1 MDIME
6 IMRARHS
13 VRRYLDKPIEEEK
26 RVKINAEAEAVSRE
40 SGLIFTPVFD
50 EPKAFAGMMARY
62 GSFKGC
68 QNYIVAIGEKDDD
81 EAIGYFGER
90 LVLFLQSI
98 GINSCWVALTYS
110 KSKVSVNIPQGKK
123 IHVVIAMGYGD
134 GEGAAHKNAP
144 KEKLCRVKGISE
156 PKWFEVAMEAAM
168 LAPTALNHQKFCITL
183 EEDGTVSAKALV
195 APYAEMDLG
204 IVKYH
209 FELGAAY
216 AGHSFR
222 F

>member
-1 MDIME
+1 MEIME

-13 VRRYLDKPIEEEK
+13 VRRYLDKTIETEK
-26 RVKINAEAEAVSRE
+26 KTLILNEAQTVSRE
-40 SGLIFTPVFD
+40 SGLMFIPVFD
-50 EPKAFAGMMARY
+50 EPEAFAGMMARY

-68 QNYIVAIGEKDDD
+68 KNYIVAIGEKDED

-110 KSKVSVNIPQGKK
+110 KGKVKVNIPNGKK

-134 GEGAAHKNAP
+134 GEGVAHKNAP
-144 KEKLCRVKGISE
+144 KEKLCRIKGVSE
-156 PKWFEVAMEAAM
+156 PEWFRVAMEAAM

-183 EEDGTVSAKALV
+183 EDDGTVSAKALV

-216 AGHSFR
+216 AGHDFR